1 MILRLLFVVR
11 RRWPILVALPVIA
24 AIAAVILGPSGNT
37 NQTALYGA
45 PAVISASQA
54 GANQT
59 EVQQALVK
67 ATQGATATAV
77 AKAVGNG
84 ATAEDVTAKIDTE
97 FDLDTYTIDVLATD
111 ASPAVAAAYAKAFT
125 DVFVATGN
133 GGATNEERVS
143 LESARKERD
152 AAKVAL
158 QSFLKANEAALAAP
172 TPPAVLLSE
181 QDSLQT
187 TLNNAETK
195 VADINGSLRP
205 TNVYE
210 LVSLGAPKAVAP
222 SKLQVLSNP
231 AFRFG
236 LGLQLGLLAA
246 VLVVM
251 LAERMNPRLDMPEQV
266 EALVDAPVL
275 AMVPLLGRRRRSTIE
290 RVDPEEFRG
299 PFAEAFRTMRA
310 HLDFRANAEGLTTAP
325 RIMVTSAAPSEGKST
340 TAAFLALA
348 YAESERRPV
357 VIGGDLRRPTIH
369 RLFGI
374 ERVPGL
380 TTRALPGGN
389 AVPLTSI
396 VRQDPVS
403 GVTLVPSGPSVD
415 QVNDVMRDLI
425 AVSEVAQSSGQV
437 VILDTAPVRVAN
449 DAIDFLVAVDW
460 VVLVVKAGK
469 STARSVNQMMHTLRM
484 NGAEVVGVVMAGSV
498 EASDASRDYY
508 SYYAPEK
515 GGRRERRRTKDG
527 DPRKGRRKADQD
539 VVAEAS

>member
-1 MILRLLFVVR
+1 MILRFIFVVR

-24 AIAAVILGPSGNT
+24 AIAAVMLGPSGST
-37 NQTALYGA
+37 NQKTLYGA

-59 EVQQALVK
+59 EVEQALVK
-67 ATQGATATAV
+67 ATQGQTAAAV

-84 ATAEDVTAKIDTE
+84 ATADDVSDKITTD
-97 FDLDTYTIDVLATD
+97 FDLETYTIDVVAKD
-111 ASPAVAAAYAKAFT
+111 GSPAVAAAYAKAFA

-133 GGATNEERVS
+133 GGATSEERAA
-143 LESARKERD
+143 LADARKERD
-152 AAKVAL
+152 AAKLAL
-158 QSFLKANEAALAAP
+158 QGFLKANEAALAAP
-172 TPPAVLLSE
+172 APPAVLVSE

-187 TLNNAETK
+187 TLNNAENK
-195 VADINGSLRP
+195 MADINSSLRP
-205 TNVYE
+205 TDVYE
-210 LVSLGAPKAVAP
+210 IVSIGAAEALAP
-222 SKLQVLSNP
+222 SKLQVLANP
-231 AFRFG
+231 KFRFG

-246 VLVVM
+246 VLVVIV
-251 LAERMNPRLDMPEQV
+251 AERMNPRLDLPDQV

-275 AMVPLLGRRRRSTIE
+275 AMVPLLGRRRRDIIQ
-290 RVDPEEFRG
+290 RVDPDEFRG

-310 HLDFRANAEGLTTAP
+310 HLDFRANAEEMTTAP
-325 RIMVTSAAPSEGKST
+325 RIMVTSATPSEGKST
-340 TAAFLALA
+340 TAAFLAMS
-348 YAESERRPV
+348 YAESDRRPV

-396 VRQDPVS
+396 VQQDPVS

-415 QVNDVMRDLI
+415 QVNDVMRDLT

-460 VVLVVKAGK
+460 VIVVVKAGK
-469 STARSVNQMMHTLRM
+469 STARSVHQMMHTLRM
-484 NGAEVVGVVMAGSV
+484 NGAQVVGVVMVGSV
-498 EASDASRDYY
+498 ESSDASRDYY

-527 DPRKGRRKADQD
+527 DPRKGRRKTDT